1 MISKLAIV
9 TGSSGQL
16 GKAFCQT
23 LIENN
28 YIVYGLDLNPESPF
42 DNNHNYHHKAI
53 DITDETAVIDFI
65 KQFDKINLLINNAG
79 IGVFTPMEERT
90 VDDFMNVMKVNL
102 LGSFIITRETIKFM
116 KRNQG
121 GKIINIGSIYGTVSS
136 DSRIYGDSGRNN
148 SEIYSITKAGIIQ
161 FTKYLA
167 AHYAKFNIQSNCIS
181 PGGVFRNQNEFFTHN
196 YKYRTPAERMG
207 TESDMQSALEFLI
220 SEKNNYLNGQN
231 IIVDGGFTSW

>member
-1 MISKLAIV
+1 MISKIAII

-23 LIENN
+23 LLENN

-42 DNNHNYHHKAI
+42 DTNQSYHHKAI
-53 DITDETAVIDFI
+53 DITNETEVIDFI
-65 KQFDKINLLINNAG
+65 KQFDKIDLLINNAG
-79 IGVFTPMEERT
+79 IGVFTPLEERT
-90 VDDFMNVMKVNL
+90 VEDFKKVMDVNL
-102 LGSFIITRETIKFM
+102 LGSFIITRETIKSM
-116 KRNQG
+116 KRAQS
-121 GKIINIGSIYGTVSS
+121 GKIINIGSIYGSVSS

-181 PGGVFRNQNEFFTHN
+181 PGGVYRNQNQFFTDN
-196 YKYRTPAERMG
+196 YKFRTPAERMG